1 MKNNHEIILKQYAA
15 YCKEQPLYLGTA
27 GSYGMEMLT
36 IIREG
41 VWAEYDILAAFH
53 PPVGA
58 AVQVRVGANNQIGVP
73 IEATAE
79 KGMGE
84 IVFAGYKEG
93 VRQIAVDVL
102 YKVAPSSGA
111 SGTEPAEPT
120 PDMVQQIM
128 LAANAAEKLAQSVRD
143 DADVGKFTGAK
154 GDKGDTGATGAV
166 GPQGPKGDTGA
177 TGAVGP
183 QGPQGEQ
190 GQTGATGPQGPK
202 GDKGDPGKDAVI
214 DTTLT
219 HAGEAADAAAVG
231 LRLTVVEQ
239 QVANTNIDN
248 VDLRNIILDIKA
260 GTAPTKY
267 PVGSQIN
274 IDWDRVDGSG
284 NKTAY
289 HPDLNIVHYDTATLK
304 DDDDEQEYTANVMY
318 LEWDKTIPDGIAF
331 CTQQA
336 LQCFDGTDGAPDGL
350 PAGTYIIKM
359 KAPNGGNT
367 FRNKWHGKYVTFAL
381 TKAIPS
387 GGTLRLAVSN
397 WNDTTDASIALR
409 FRTYAAANQNDNLL
423 EEVAVSVSSDVQ
435 PTDGTYLGEVWGDDV
450 GYGKLNHPEACYY
463 GDNTWSNSDLRQ
475 WLNGAGTGWWQ
486 KLTRY
491 NIRPNIAN
499 SMQGFLTSM
508 DADLLSY
515 IKPVKHVTIGNNHKF
530 PNEKII
536 TYDKI
541 FLHSNNQSNITTDY
555 SIQFDTEG
563 ARWSYY
569 KALASGVSNLNAQGM
584 FKAWNTYPILT
595 RYAINAPTKAQYVFG
610 RSAYLGNALSVYYVG
625 TSGNCRNGNANSGL
639 RCLPACVIGANRA
652 T

>member
-84 IVFAGYKEG
+84 IVFVGYKEG

-102 YKVAPSSGA
+102 YRVAPSSGA

-154 GDKGDTGATGAV
+154 GDKGDIGPTGPKGE
-166 GPQGPKGDTGA
+166 QGPKGER
-177 TGAVGP
+177 
-183 QGPQGEQ
+183 GE
-190 GQTGATGPQGPK
+190 
-202 GDKGDPGKDAVI
+202 KGDPGKDAVI

-387 GGTLRLAVSN
+387 GGTLRLAVSD
-397 WNDTTDASIALR
+397 WNGTTDASIALR
-409 FRTYAAANQNDNLL
+409 FRTYAAANQNDDLL

-475 WLNGAGTGWWQ
+475 WLNGADTGWWQ

-530 PNEKII
+530 PDEKII

-555 SIQFDTEG
+555 SMQLDTEG

-584 FKAWNTYPILT
+584 FKVWNNHPILI
-595 RYAINAPTKAQYVFG
+595 RYAINAPTTAQYVFG
-610 RSAYLGNALSVYYVG
+610 RSARLD
-625 TSGNCRNGNANSGL
+625 TANDVFNVIPPGYCSSYSANEGL

>member
-1 MKNNHEIILKQYAA
+1 MRNNHEITLKQYAA
-15 YCKEQPLYLGTA
+15 YCEEQPVYLGTA
-27 GSYGMEMLT
+27 GSYGMEMLS
-36 IIREG
+36 IVREG
-41 VWAEYDILAAFH
+41 VWAEYDVLATFH
-53 PPVGA
+53 PPVGD
-58 AVQVRVGANNQIGVP
+58 AVQVRVGADNQIDVP
-73 IEATAE
+73 VEATAA

-111 SGTEPAEPT
+111 NGTEPAEPT
-120 PDMVQQIM
+120 PDVVQQIM
-128 LAANAAEKLAQSVRD
+128 SAANAAEKLAQSVRD
-143 DADVGKFTGAK
+143 DADAGKFTGAK
-154 GDKGDTGATGAV
+154 GDKGDTG
-166 GPQGPKGDTGA
+166 PR
-177 TGAVGP
+177 
-183 QGPQGEQ
+183 GE
-190 GQTGATGPQGPK
+190 K

-214 DTTLT
+214 DTTLS

-231 LRLTVVEQ
+231 RRLTVVEQ

-248 VDLRNIILDIKA
+248 VDLRNIVLDIEA

-304 DDDDEQEYTANVMY
+304 DADEQEYTANVMY
-318 LEWDKTIPDGIAF
+318 LEWDKTTTPDGIAF
-331 CTQQA
+331 CVQQA

-350 PAGTYIIKM
+350 PAGTYTIKM
-359 KAPNGGNT
+359 KATNGGTT
-367 FRNKWHGKYVTFAL
+367 FRNKWHGKYATFAL

-387 GGTLRLAVSN
+387 GGTLRLTVDDWSG
-397 WNDTTDASIALR
+397 TTDTQTALH
-409 FRTYAAANQNDNLL
+409 FRTYAAANQNDALL
-423 EEVAVSVSSDVQ
+423 EEIVVLTASDTQ

-463 GDNTWSNSDLRQ
+463 GDSTWSNSDLRQ
-475 WLNGAGTGWWQ
+475 WLNSAGTDWWQ

-491 NIRPNIAN
+491 NVRPNIAN

-530 PNEKII
+530 PGERFV

-555 SIQFDTEG
+555 SAQFDNEG
-563 ARWSYY
+563 ARWDYY
-569 KALASGVSNLNAQGM
+569 KALSTGVSNLNAQGM
-584 FKAWNTYPILT
+584 FKIWNIYPILT
-595 RYAINAPTKAQYVFG
+595 RYAINAPTTAQYVFG
-610 RSAYLGNALSVYYVG
+610 RSANLGYAYSMYLVSA
-625 TSGNCRNGNANSGL
+625 SGYCNSYNANSGL
-639 RCLPACVIGANRA
+639 RCLPACVIGAEKGKNE
-652 T
+652 

>member
-120 PDMVQQIM
+120 PNVVQQLM

-143 DADVGKFTGAK
+143 DADAGKFNG
-154 GDKGDTGATGAV
+154 V
-166 GPQGPKGDTGA
+166 QGPKGDT
-177 TGAVGP
+177 
-183 QGPQGEQ
+183 
-190 GQTGATGPQGPK
+190 
-202 GDKGDPGKDAVI
+202 GKDAVI

-397 WNDTTDASIALR
+397 WSGTTDASIALR
-409 FRTYAAANQNDNLL
+409 FRTYAAANQNDDLI

-515 IKPVKHVTIGNNHKF
+515 IKPVKHVTIGNNCKF
-530 PNEKII
+530 PSEKFI

-569 KALASGVSNLNAQGM
+569 KTLASGVSNLIAQGM
-584 FKAWNTYPILT
+584 FKIWNTYPILI
-595 RYAINAPTKAQYVFG
+595 RYAINAPTTAQYVFG
-610 RSAYLGNALSVYYVG
+610 RSAYLGSAHNVYNVDASGCCGSVG
-625 TSGNCRNGNANSGL
+625 ANYGG